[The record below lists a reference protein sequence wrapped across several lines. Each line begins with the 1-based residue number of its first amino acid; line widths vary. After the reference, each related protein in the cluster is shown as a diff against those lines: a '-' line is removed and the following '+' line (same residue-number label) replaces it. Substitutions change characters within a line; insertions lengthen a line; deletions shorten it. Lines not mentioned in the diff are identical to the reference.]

1 GGGTA
6 GCALARKLSDSG
18 QHSVLL
24 LEAGNI
30 PHPELDVPALAST
43 FLSDPNYAKTYY
55 SVRQQ
60 NADLENGGVTAYRV
74 GRTLGGSSSVNSMH
88 FNRGNAASYDKWA
101 EITGDSS
108 WRYDN
113 LLKYFKRSENYT
125 GIFPSDKHGRDG
137 PITVSLPKYVPL
149 LNEWLGAGQFLGY
162 PISDPNGPQRIS
174 FCPAEYS
181 KRFGRRVSSY
191 TGYLKPVLGS
201 RRNLKVLLDS
211 EVKKI
216 IFNGK
221 RAIGVQFQRS
231 STSRFSTRSDVV
243 FARKEIIISAG
254 AIESPALLMRS
265 GIGPKETL
273 ENAKIRPVK
282 YLNVG
287 LNLQDHVGVRL
298 DFVINKT
305 SAAFI
310 KERDLNPETLRYYNA
325 VGDGPYSSYGGFGG
339 QAFIS
344 TTSQGNLTNTADIQL
359 LYMASPGDPNLYAPR
374 PNIQT
379 ADDEVAT
386 SVYVI
391 VTNPLSRG
399 ILRLNRTDING
410 SPIIDLRHLTHPEDM
425 LVAIDGNSFIPTSK
439 LVNQTR
445 IEMAMKV
452 FEITPQFQRLGA
464 RFPLNQFPECEPFP
478 FRSRSY
484 WECYAKQSSTSYM
497 HASGTCAMGGRNSS
511 SVVDHKLRVIG
522 IGGLRVVDA
531 SIMPTITNSN
541 LQAAVYVIAEK
552 ASDMILQEWD
562 S

>member
-6 GCALARKLSDSG
+6 GCALARRLSDSG
-18 QHSVLL
+18 KHSVLVF
-24 LEAGNI
+24 EAGNI

-43 FLSDPNYAKTYY
+43 FLSDPNYTKTYY
-55 SVRQQ
+55 SVRQR
-60 NADLENGGVTAYRV
+60 NADLENGGVTTYRA
-74 GRTLGGSSSVNSMH
+74 GRTLGGSSSVNAIH
-88 FNRGNAASYDKWA
+88 FNRGNAARYDEWA

-108 WRYDN
+108 WRYEN

-125 GIFPSDKHGRDG
+125 GVFPSDQHGRDG
-137 PITVSLPKYVPL
+137 PITVSLPKYIPL

-191 TGYLKPVLGS
+191 TGYLKPVLGL
-201 RRNLKVLLDS
+201 RRNLKVMLNS
-211 EVKKI
+211 VVNKI
-216 IFNGK
+216 IFNGNQ
-221 RAIGVQFQRS
+221 AIGVQLQRS
-231 STSRFSTRSDVV
+231 STSRFSTRNDVV

-265 GIGPKETL
+265 GIGPKGML

-325 VGDGPYSSYGGFGG
+325 VGDGPYSSYGGYSG

-344 TTSQGNLTNTADIQL
+344 TTSQGNLTNNANVHL
-359 LYMASPGDPNLYAPR
+359 LYLASPGDPNLYAPR

-379 ADDEVAT
+379 AENEVAT
-386 SVYVI
+386 SAYV
-391 VTNPLSRG
+391 VVVNPLSRG
-399 ILRLNRTDING
+399 SVRLNLTDIDG
-410 SPIIDLRHLTHPEDM
+410 SPIIDLQYLTHPEDM
-425 LVAIDGNSFIPTSK
+425 RVAIDVSK
-439 LVNQTR
+439 
-445 IEMAMKV
+445 
-452 FEITPQFQRLGA
+452 A
-464 RFPLNQFPECEPFP
+464 RSPISSNQFPDCEPFP
-478 FRSRSY
+478 FGL
-484 WECYAKQSSTSYM
+484 ALI
-497 HASGTCAMGGRNSS
+497 GNAMRNTLQ
-511 SVVDHKLRVIG
+511 VFG
-522 IGGLRVVDA
+522 IRGLRVVDA
-531 SIMPTITNSN
+531 SIMPLVANSN
-541 LQAAVYVIAEK
+541 LQATVYAIAEK
-552 ASDMILQEWD
+552 ASDMILQEWE